1 MKEEPGN
8 AQGGQC
14 TSAYLDAD
22 IHGIRAAEVG
32 HHRGLLPRG
41 VVQLLGMLEVR
52 QRRLQHRR
60 RDRREVRHAAC
71 YKYLPCHLG
80 FPKNGLKS
88 HARKI
93 HQASLSLAPLH
104 FNNNEVSHRHS
115 PLRHLSLQLAGN
127 ARLQTL
133 PQRRRH
139 SRSEQKHHKCYPI
152 ANVALAPHPHA

>member
-60 RDRREVRHAAC
+60 RDLREVRHAGLLQVFA
-71 YKYLPCHLG
+71 LPLG
-80 FPKNGLKS
+80 ISKKWFKKPREKNTS
-88 HARKI
+88 
-93 HQASLSLAPLH
+93 SLTQPRPAA
-104 FNNNEVSHRHS
+104 
-115 PLRHLSLQLAGN
+115 LQ
-127 ARLQTL
+127 Q
-133 PQRRRH
+133 Q
-139 SRSEQKHHKCYPI
+139 
-152 ANVALAPHPHA
+152 